1 MSTAPFEYRI
11 RVPRDPRAVGVTRAS
26 LRAALTAH
34 RVPDLIDR
42 AELLAGEL
50 LANALVH
57 TEGEA
62 ELRLAWRPDTLRVS
76 VRDTSPV
83 LPAPVAAGDDAEG
96 GRGLHLVAL
105 LADRWGRCPLR
116 EGAAKEIW
124 CEVTSEPRGLQAT
137 GVASSASPEA
147 TGACAG
153 SAWWRSSTQYS
164 AAETARPRSQEMSA
178 PPRRSTIGP
187 V

>member
-1 MSTAPFEYRI
+1 MNAAPFEYRI

-57 TEGEA
+57 TDGEA
-62 ELRLAWRPDTLRVS
+62 ELRLAWRPDVLRLS
-76 VRDTSPV
+76 VRDDSPA

-96 GRGLHLVAL
+96 GRGLHLVTL

-116 EGAAKEIW
+116 EGAAKEVW
-124 CEVTSEPRGLQAT
+124 CEVTREPAGGQAA
-137 GVASSASPEA
+137 GAGSSASPEA
-147 TGACAG
+147 TCAGAG
-153 SAWWRSSTQYS
+153 SAWWGCSTQYS
-164 AAETARPRSQEMSA
+164 AADTTRPSSHEMSA
-178 PPRRSTIGP
+178 PPSGSTIGP

>member
-1 MSTAPFEYRI
+1 MTTAPFEYRI
-11 RVPRDPRAVGVTRAS
+11 HVPRDPRAVGVTRAS

-57 TEGEA
+57 TDGKA
-62 ELRLAWRPDTLRVS
+62 ELRLAWRPDVLRLA
-76 VRDTSPV
+76 VRDDSPE

-96 GRGLHLVAL
+96 GRGLHLVTL

-116 EGAAKEIW
+116 EGPAKEVW
-124 CEVTSEPRGLQAT
+124 CEVAREPDGVQAT

-147 TGACAG
+147 TGAGAG
-153 SAWWRSSTQYS
+153 SAWLRCSTQYS
-164 AAETARPRSQEMSA
+164 PAETASPSSHEMSA
-178 PPRRSTIGP
+178 PPRRCTIGP